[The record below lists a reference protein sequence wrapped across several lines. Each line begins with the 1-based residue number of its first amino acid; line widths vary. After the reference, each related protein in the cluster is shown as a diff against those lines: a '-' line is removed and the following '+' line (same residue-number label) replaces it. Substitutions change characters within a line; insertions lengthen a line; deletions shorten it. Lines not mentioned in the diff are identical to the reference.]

1 MKKEELLKIE
11 GVTEAI
17 ADAILEQYKG
27 YVPKSRFDEVNEA
40 KKHSIKLVEERDAQ
54 IAKLKESE
62 GASEELKKQIA
73 LLQADNQKA
82 QEDLKRVKLDNAVA
96 NALRE
101 AGAWDAKAVMPYLNV
116 TELEED
122 GTVKGLADQVKAL
135 KESENH
141 SFLFKVE
148 KKSEPTN
155 PIVGAT
161 PSKGGK
167 QTGMTKEEFNNMTY
181 KQRVELF
188 NNDRATYDQMTKE
201 SV

>member
-148 KKSEPTN
+148 KKSEHVN
-155 PIVGAT
+155 PVGAT

-167 QTGMTKEEFNNMTY
+167 QSGMTKEEFNKMSY
-181 KQRVELF
+181 KARVELF
-188 NNDRATYDQMTKE
+188 NNDRELYNEMTKE
-201 SV
+201 SE

>member
-1 MKKEELLKIE
+1 MKKDDLLKIE

-17 ADAILEQYKG
+17 ADAILDQYKG

-101 AGAWDAKAVMPYLNV
+101 AGAWDAKAVMPYLTV

-122 GTVKGLADQVKAL
+122 GTVKGLADQLKAL

-141 SFLFKVE
+141 SFLFKME
-148 KKSEPTN
+148 KKSEPVN
-155 PIVGAT
+155 PVGAT

-167 QTGMTKEEFNNMTY
+167 QTGMTKEEFNKMSY
-181 KQRVELF
+181 KARVELF
-188 NNDRATYDQMTKE
+188 NNDRELYDQMTKE
-201 SV
+201 SE

>member
-1 MKKEELLKIE
+1 MKKDELLKIE
-11 GVTEAI
+11 GMTEAI
-17 ADAILEQYKG
+17 AEAILEQYKG

-40 KKHSIKLVEERDAQ
+40 KKHAVELVKERDAQ
-54 IAKLKESE
+54 IAELKESE
-62 GASEELKKQIA
+62 GVSEELKKQIA
-73 LLQADNQKA
+73 KLQADNQKA
-82 QEDLKRVKLDNAVA
+82 QEDLKKVKLDNAVA

-116 TELEED
+116 TEFDED
-122 GTVKGLADQVKAL
+122 GTVKGLADQLKTL

-141 SFLFKVE
+141 HFLFKTE
-148 KKSEPTN
+148 KKSEPVN
-155 PIVGAT
+155 PVGAT

-167 QTGMTKEEFNNMTY
+167 QTGMTKEQFNNMTY

-201 SV
+201 SN